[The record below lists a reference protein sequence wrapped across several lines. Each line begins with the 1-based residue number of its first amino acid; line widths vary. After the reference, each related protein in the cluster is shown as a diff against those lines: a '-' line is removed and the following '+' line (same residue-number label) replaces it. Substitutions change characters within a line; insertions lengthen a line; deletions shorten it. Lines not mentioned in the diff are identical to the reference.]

1 MPWAGGPPATATR
14 LASSKAVSEGPE
26 VVESGLSAVGHQLSA
41 VGFTWL
47 TVDCWRYAG
56 RVPSLLIL
64 LLLLLHALDLVPDQV
79 PGLALHL
86 DRLTLVGILQL

>member
-1 MPWAGGPPATATR
+1 
-14 LASSKAVSEGPE
+14 
-26 VVESGLSAVGHQLSA
+26 VESGLSAVGYQLSA

-64 LLLLLHALDLVPDQV
+64 LLLLLLLLHALDLIPDQV
-79 PGLALHL
+79 PGFALHL
-86 DRLTLVGILQL
+86 DRLALVRILQL